1 MCLLNDDIDTKKEE
15 LIAIIQ
21 EKNYD
26 LNDHKVL
33 KKSREIDKLI
43 VEDIK
48 RQLKQ

>member
-1 MCLLNDDIDTKKEE
+1 MADDIDTKKEE

-26 LNDHKVL
+26 FNNPEVL
-33 KKSREIDKLI
+33 KKSHEIDKLI
-43 VEDIK
+43 IEDVK

>member
-1 MCLLNDDIDTKKEE
+1 MCLLNDDIDTEKEE

-21 EKNYD
+21 EKDYD
-26 LNDHKVL
+26 FNDPEVL
-33 KKSREIDKLI
+33 KKSHEIDKLI